1 MLHIVHNISYKFNK
15 EVFLKQRT
23 IAKKVKGIGIGLH
36 KGNPV
41 EIVLEP
47 LEADSGIVFFRSDL
61 SVTIEAKP
69 ENVID
74 TKMATVIG
82 KGSAVISTIEHLL
95 SAIYSYGIDNIR
107 ISLSA
112 AEVPIMDGS
121 AASFCMLLD
130 EAGIK
135 ELDKNKKV
143 MIIKK
148 EVEFKKGD
156 KFTKISP
163 SKTAKYHFIIDFP
176 HPVIG
181 KEEYEFTF
189 SKKSYIQNISKARTF
204 GFLKDVQMLRSMGLA
219 LGGSLDNAIVLD
231 DNKMLN
237 SDPLRYKDEFV
248 RHKILDAIGDLS
260 LLGMPIIGNYS
271 SFAGSHELNHNL
283 TLEILKDSSNYEI
296 KSFDE
301 ESAVSLEKA
310 FV

>member
-1 MLHIVHNISYKFNK
+1 M
-15 EVFLKQRT
+15 KQRT
-23 IAKKVKGIGIGLH
+23 IAKKVKGVGIGLH

-47 LEADSGIVFFRSDL
+47 LEADSGIIFFRSDL
-61 SVTIEAKP
+61 NITVEAKP
-69 ENVID
+69 ENVVD

-82 KGSAVISTIEHLL
+82 KEGAVISTIEHLL
-95 SAIYSYGIDNIR
+95 SAVYSYGIDNIR

-135 ELDKNKKV
+135 ELDKNKNI

-148 EVEFKKGD
+148 EVSYNSGQ

-163 SKTAKYHFIIDFP
+163 SKIAKYNFIIDFP

-181 KEEYEFTF
+181 REEYEFVF

-237 SDPLRYKDEFV
+237 NDPLRYPDEFV

-283 TLEILKDSSNYEI
+283 TLEILKDPSNYEI

-301 ESAVSLEKA
+301 ESAVSLTKVFA
-310 FV
+310 